1 MEKVTRI
8 GLFGYGVVGH
18 GIYNLLTNSK
28 SLNTEVVKICIKH
41 REKRRDLPTYYF
53 TTNREELLHDESID
67 LIVEVIDDANAAY
80 EIVKEA
86 IQKGKNVVTAN
97 KKMLAQ
103 HLEELVELQQKH
115 NVSVLYEGAVCGSI
129 PVIRNLEEYYDN
141 ELLYSV
147 GGIFNSSTNYIL
159 SKLFLKNSDYDLA
172 LKQAQDLGFVE
183 SDPTLDI
190 EGYDALY
197 KLIIVVAHAYGL
209 FIRPENVLHHG
220 IQNIS
225 RYDIQYAK
233 EKGYRIKMMSVT
245 QKVDDQNVLIYVL
258 PQFIDKSDTM
268 YWVEYEDNAVS
279 VEAAFS
285 DKQFFQGKG
294 AGGHPTGSAVLSDI
308 SANAYQYKYEYKKLQ
323 QKLRLNYT
331 TNVILEVYLRFFDEK
346 KLQHFDFEKIT
357 ERYTSQEYNY
367 VVGQIKL
374 SKLLV
379 IKDTLN
385 TADILLVTTGKI
397 IKD

>member
-1 MEKVTRI
+1 MKKMTRI

-18 GIYNLLTNSK
+18 GIYNLLANSK
-28 SLNTEVVKICIKH
+28 SMNTEVVKICIKH
-41 REKRRDLPTYYF
+41 REKRRDLPTYCF
-53 TTNREELLHDESID
+53 TTNHEELLDDDEID
-67 LIVEVIDDANAAY
+67 LIVEVIDDAQAAY
-80 EIVKEA
+80 ELVKYA

-129 PVIRNLEEYYDN
+129 PIIRTLEEYYDN

-147 GGIFNSSTNYIL
+147 AGIFNSSTNYIL

-172 LKQAQDLGFVE
+172 LKRAQDLGFVE

-197 KLIIVVAHAYGL
+197 KLIILTAHAYGL
-209 FIRPENVLHHG
+209 FIRPEQVLHHG

-225 RYDIQYAK
+225 RFDIQYAK
-233 EKGYRIKMMSVT
+233 EKGYRIKLISVV
-245 QKVDDQNVLIYVL
+245 KRLDNKELLIYVL
-258 PQFIDKSDTM
+258 PQFIDKNDPM
-268 YWVEYEDNAVS
+268 HWVEYEDNAVS

-308 SANAYQYKYEYKKLQ
+308 SANAYQYRYEYKKLQ
-323 QKLRLNYT
+323 QNLQLKYT
-331 TNVILEVYLRFFDEK
+331 TDVVLEVYLRFFDEK

-357 ERYTSQEYNY
+357 ERYTSKEYNY
-367 VVGQIKL
+367 LVGRIKL
-374 SKLLV
+374 SNLLKINDVLNTSDVLLV
-379 IKDTLN
+379 S
-385 TADILLVTTGKI
+385 TGKI
-397 IKD
+397 IRD

>member
-1 MEKVTRI
+1 MKKSTRI

-18 GIYNLLTNSK
+18 GIYNLLANSN

-41 REKRRDLPTYYF
+41 REKRRDLPAYYF
-53 TTNREELLHDESID
+53 TTNRNELLDDESID
-67 LIVEVIDDANAAY
+67 LIVEVIDDADAAY
-80 EIVKEA
+80 EIVTSALK
-86 IQKGKNVVTAN
+86 KGKNVVTAN

-103 HLEELVELQQKH
+103 HLEELVELQQKYGA
-115 NVSVLYEGAVCGSI
+115 SLLYEGAVCGSI
-129 PVIRNLEEYYDN
+129 PVVRNLEEYYDN
-141 ELLYSV
+141 ELLFSV
-147 GGIFNSSTNYIL
+147 GGVFNSSTNYIL

-172 LKQAQDLGFVE
+172 LKQAQDLGYVE

-197 KLIIVVAHAYGL
+197 KLIILVAHAYGV
-209 FIRPENVLHHG
+209 FINPSEVLHHG

-233 EKGYRIKMMSVT
+233 EKGFRIKLMSVV
-245 QKVDDQNVLIYVL
+245 KKLDDENILIYVL
-258 PQFIDKSDTM
+258 PEFVNKNDAM

-285 DKQFFQGKG
+285 DKQFFRGKG

-308 SANAYQYKYEYKKLQ
+308 SANSYQYKYEYKKLQ
-323 QKLRLNYT
+323 QRLKLNYT
-331 TNVILEVYLRFFDEK
+331 SDVTLEVYLRFFDEK
-346 KLQHFDFEKIT
+346 KLQHFNFEKIT
-357 ERYTSQEYNY
+357 ERYTSKEFNY

-374 SKLLV
+374 SSLLA
-379 IKDTLN
+379 IQETLN
-385 TADILLVTTGKI
+385 TSDVLLVSTGKI